1 MICCCAGHKHGLG
14 REGFRPKGSAKEPP
28 ALGPNRPVARG
39 TGSIKASAAPGRQRQ
54 HVPARPDVCLRGES
68 ERSNHSHTAGQPFL
82 LPAPNPVRSRLPLDR
97 PPPEST
103 RGRWACSCCGRR
115 HARKRTSIRV
125 LISRPSPPV
134 PKNSIPPFL
143 LSLSFD
149 RSRVGAS
156 FGEFSLPRLVAQQQ
170 IRWEVAGLASSR
182 RLQLSRVL

>member
-28 ALGPNRPVARG
+28 APGPNRPVARG

-143 LSLSFD
+143 LATTSSLAPFPSID
-149 RSRVGAS
+149 PGWVRALV
-156 FGEFSLPRLVAQQQ
+156 SLVSPGSWR
-170 IRWEVAGLASSR
+170 SSR
-182 RLQLSRVL
+182 FVGRWPD